1 MVTAL
6 FAQNLSVT
14 NPGTRILLLF
24 LLILAVLLI
33 IAGAVIA
40 VITFSYARKQRASL
54 GDENTAG
61 ERR

>member
-6 FAQNLSVT
+6 LTQTLSVT
-14 NPGTRILLLF
+14 NPGTRTLLLF
-24 LLILAVLLI
+24 LLILAILLI
-33 IAGAVIA
+33 VAGAIIA

-61 ERR
+61 GRR